1 MAFNGK
7 TPDKGSAQW
16 KKNEKIINNN
26 PFLRG
31 MREKSEGFSGTNTGT
46 TGGWTPTEAY
56 KNNYDAIF
64 GKKDK
69 TPEENND

>member
-16 KKNEKIINNN
+16 KKNEKIINSN

-31 MREKSEGFSGTNTGT
+31 MREKSEGFSGTNTTG
-46 TGGWTPTEAY
+46 TGGWTPSEAY
-56 KNNYDAIF
+56 KSNWDAIF

-69 TPEENND
+69 DTNEDEK

>member
-7 TPDKGSAQW
+7 TPDKGSKQW
-16 KKNEKIINNN
+16 VKNEKIINSN
-26 PFLRG
+26 PFLRK
-31 MREKSEGFSGTNTGT
+31 MRDQSEGFTGSASSG

-56 KNNYDAIF
+56 KANYDAIF

-69 TPEENND
+69 TDDQT